1 MESNNE
7 AKVLMEKKSTKYSAI
22 VKNIVSRF
30 FLGNYLTK
38 ECQDV
43 RKKALSDRKKE
54 GKNEQ
59 ERLY

>member
-38 ECQDV
+38 KCQDV
-43 RKKALSDRKKE
+43 RKKALSYRKKE
-54 GKNEQ
+54 D
-59 ERLY
+59 